1 MVNNKFNLCKIPLA
15 FMWWSQW
22 NQAIS
27 KTKGDSMWKLHLVVN
42 EYGTPINFTVT
53 DGSRTDC
60 KAAIQFNQG
69 Y

>member
-1 MVNNKFNLCKIPLA
+1 
-15 FMWWSQW
+15 
-22 NQAIS
+22 
-27 KTKGDSMWKLHLVVN
+27 MWKLHLVVN